1 MRVHAA
7 YLGDRH
13 GTASA
18 GMSATWRAFAALIT
32 ACISLTV
39 AYWGAKRRG

>member
-1 MRVHAA
+1 
-7 YLGDRH
+7 
-13 GTASA
+13 
-18 GMSATWRAFAALIT
+18 MSDTWLAFVSGWIT